1 MADVVK
7 AVAAQPV
14 VKAVVTQPMVLGA
27 EKALPGELHVLRA
40 AERSLTGQRR
50 GIRAVVPF
58 LGPAFIAAVAYVDP
72 GNFANNMAAG
82 SKYGYMLLWV
92 VLAANLTAMLVQSM
106 SAKLGIATGQS
117 LPEVC
122 RDRFPRPVV
131 IFLWL
136 QAELIAMA
144 TDLAEFVGAA
154 LGIYLV
160 FGIPLFLA
168 GVLTGVLAFAIL
180 GLQAWGFR
188 RLESTIA
195 GLVGVIVLAFGL
207 EVLKADPSW
216 AGVAGGV
223 FVPHLDGSAS
233 ILLAVGILGATVM
246 PHVIYLHSALT
257 QKRIVGA
264 NPEAKRKIYHFELV
278 DVVIAMGLAGV
289 INIAMLTMAAAVF
302 GSRGQVNVGTDLT
315 QVFTGLDHYV
325 GAHSGLIFGIAL
337 LASGVSSS
345 SVGTLSGQVVMQGFI
360 RRQIP
365 VFLRRA
371 ITMVPAL
378 VLIATH
384 FDPSRALV
392 LSQVFLSF
400 GIPFAMVP
408 LVMFCRNKDLMG
420 NLVNSRLTNYAA
432 YAVAGMII
440 GLNIYLLY
448 QTFAPTA

>member
-1 MADVVK
+1 VAEAVK
-7 AVAAQPV
+7 TTIAQS
-14 VKAVVTQPMVLGA
+14 MVMGA
-27 EKALPGELHVLRA
+27 EHALPGELRVLRA
-40 AERSLTGQRR
+40 AERSLNGERR
-50 GIRAVVPF
+50 GVRAVLPF

-72 GNFANNMAAG
+72 GNFATNMAGG
-82 SKYGYMLLWV
+82 SQFGYMLLWV
-92 VLAANLTAMLVQSM
+92 VLAANLMAMLIQSM
-106 SAKLGIATGQS
+106 SAKLGIATGRS

-131 IFLWL
+131 FFLWV

-160 FGIPLFLA
+160 FGLPLFISGL
-168 GVLTGVLAFAIL
+168 LTGLVAFAIL

-188 RLESTIA
+188 RLEAAIS
-195 GLVGVIVLAFGL
+195 GFVGVIVIAFGL
-207 EVLKADPSW
+207 EVLRSNPSW
-216 AGVAGGV
+216 GSVLGGT

-233 ILLAVGILGATVM
+233 ILLAAGILGATVM

-264 NPEAKRKIYHFELV
+264 NPEAKRKIFHFELV
-278 DVVIAMGLAGV
+278 DVVIAMGIAGV
-289 INIAMLTMAAAVF
+289 VNIAMLTLAASVF
-302 GSRGQVNVGTDLT
+302 GSRGLSS
-315 QVFTGLDHYV
+315 V
-325 GAHSGLIFGIAL
+325 GANLPEVFNGLNQFLGGHSGLIFGIAL
-337 LASGVSSS
+337 MASGLSSS

-378 VLIATH
+378 ILIASR
-384 FDPSRALV
+384 FDPSHALV

-400 GIPFAMVP
+400 GIPFALIP
-408 LVMFCRNKDLMG
+408 LIFFTRDPRLMG
-420 NLVNSRLTNYAA
+420 NLVNSRLTTYAA
-432 YAVAGMII
+432 YCVAAMII
-440 GLNIYLLY
+440 GLNVFLLF
-448 QTFAPTA
+448 QTFRPTA